1 MTEDS
6 LPPSGLPAANC
17 GKATAQL
24 GDGPVPSD
32 GGKTP
37 KPLKYDMEKE
47 GMASPR
53 GLEPLFSA

>member
-1 MTEDS
+1 MIEDS

-24 GDGPVPSD
+24 EDGPA
-32 GGKTP
+32 P